1 MELLR
6 NCLTYFQTTLSQ
18 IKMKMPTP
26 IQISLAANVVLASI
40 LVFAWW
46 NRVAPAPNDALQ
58 NLTEKNSKVLEDVQR
73 QLQQYNEQQKAAI
86 DTYTLEIKQI
96 ATEHD
101 SRLQELE
108 KKQAQAAADIVKK
121 YNGNLPGLARDFSK
135 KMGLEK

>member
-108 KKQAQAAADIVKK
+108 KNSLDQQETSTS
-121 YNGNLPGLARDFSK
+121 RR
-135 KMGLEK
+135 